1 MTDLYAGCESRE
13 DHLKR
18 ADEIYYPSFPG
29 LHVCGG
35 DPTDTFPITVANYP
49 LRSDAEARRIFEIA
63 KSECA
68 AREGEPHDLIVDLNL
83 ANRGGNEDVCVDD
96 FAITRQMLGRLS
108 AIIAQQKE

>member
-13 DHLKR
+13 DHFER
-18 ADEIYYPSFPG
+18 AGEIYYPSFPG
-29 LHVCGG
+29 LHVCGA
-35 DPTDTFPITVANYP
+35 DPTETFPITVADFP

-68 AREGEPHDLIVDLNL
+68 AGDGEPDDLIVDLNL

-96 FAITRQMLGRLS
+96 FPIARQMLGRLA
-108 AIIAQQKE
+108 AIIAQHKE